1 MGEYFGRCER
11 CRGTQNIAGDPCFSQ
26 MDGDAKI
33 PRGTQKI
40 PPGTSR
46 GTSTGSVVEGCL
58 KVEKYLLGP
67 LLSTVDF
74 YKNQKK
80 SRSIIAGIEFKN

>member
-1 MGEYFGRCER
+1 MKGAGEHKILQGTHVFLKWTGTRKYRGGLKKSRRGR
-11 CRGTQNIAGDPCFSQ
+11 
-26 MDGDAKI
+26 
-33 PRGTQKI
+33 
-40 PPGTSR
+40 PG

-58 KVEKYLLGP
+58 KVEKYLFGP